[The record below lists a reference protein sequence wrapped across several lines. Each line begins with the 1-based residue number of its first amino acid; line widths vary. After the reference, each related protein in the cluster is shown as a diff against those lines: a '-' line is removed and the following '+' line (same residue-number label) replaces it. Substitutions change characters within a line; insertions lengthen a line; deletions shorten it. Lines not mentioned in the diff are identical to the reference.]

1 MSYQDCVVSDF
12 CPSLFATTWAA
23 DKLPFICIFVVT
35 RHLLQHTHIPD
46 ILVIAHIVR
55 LQMILF
61 RHLQSR
67 RVVLARTVLL
77 WEEARC
83 VGQSRAWPPRSRF
96 GSSDRGGHP
105 CGPNPTP
112 TSQTGRRARVQ

>member
-1 MSYQDCVVSDF
+1 MQMSYQDCVVSDF

-67 RVVLARTVLL
+67 RVVPARTVLP
-77 WEEARC
+77 WEQARC
-83 VGQSRAWPPRSRF
+83 
-96 GSSDRGGHP
+96 
-105 CGPNPTP
+105 
-112 TSQTGRRARVQ
+112 AR